1 MTLGNILSNQEKENQ
16 YSAKWDESVRCFRI
30 LDLYSSDIKLMTG
43 DDTVSDDSP
52 AVTIISDGMWQA
64 LLTEATA
71 QGRIPNLSN
80 QNIDIQEF
88 EDELENAYQ
97 QIENLTEELKKSDK
111 KSTDIENKSQ
121 HSEGFDFNIKAMDSI
136 LKLAGIQNVS
146 ELNKE

>member
-1 MTLGNILSNQEKENQ
+1 
-16 YSAKWDESVRCFRI
+16 
-30 LDLYSSDIKLMTG
+30 
-43 DDTVSDDSP
+43 
-52 AVTIISDGMWQA
+52 MWQA

-97 QIENLTEELKKSDK
+97 QIEKLTEELKKSDK